1 MKTPSFFQSQ
11 SESGSSDLMG
21 WIDPGWL
28 FIIIGLVVLA
38 SGLLLP
44 SWREKLE
51 LESQLE
57 HAAMVESQMK
67 NRMVKSTSML
77 DQISHGDQSV
87 IQRVTM
93 SDRNVIQPGDEPVMR
108 DLEAPSEVLQW
119 LDASIRQHEAH
130 GGTVLASIASQSK
143 LERLATGPWRLWFLG
158 GGAMCLCL
166 GLVLGPSR
174 QK

>member
-1 MKTPSFFQSQ
+1 MERPSPS
-11 SESGSSDLMG
+11 SSGSDARPVEVLG
-21 WIDPGWL
+21 LIDPGWL
-28 FIIIGLVVLA
+28 FIVIGLAVLA

-51 LESQLE
+51 LESQLDYSGL
-57 HAAMVESQMK
+57 VESQMK

-77 DQISHGDQSV
+77 DQLSHGDQSV
-87 IQRVTM
+87 IKRVSM
-93 SDRNVIQPGDEPVMR
+93 SDRNVLQSGDEPVMR

-119 LDASIRQHEAH
+119 LDASIRQREAH
-130 GGTVLASIASQSK
+130 DATILASIASRSQ
-143 LERLATGPWRLWFLG
+143 LEQLATGPWRLWFLG